1 MSGRETLNDT
11 YAQGWH
17 ECAKWAKRDD
27 LHHDV
32 DSSAYKVARD
42 RRLADLAPELTA
54 EMDRLRAEA
63 MRWRLLAE
71 AIRDN
76 GDIIGHMATLDWF
89 AAQPTEQPADKEAKR
104 LQFALDMLVAAGHVR
119 KEKVDF
125 ALAWAAESMI

>member
-1 MSGRETLNDT
+1 MSGRETLNDA

-42 RRLADLAPELTA
+42 RRLANLAPEFMA

-71 AIRDN
+71 AAA
-76 GDIIGHMATLDWF
+76 IGEHVR
-89 AAQPTEQPADKEAKR
+89 QQIADRAAKR
-104 LQFALDMLVAAGHVR
+104 GCLICNHPDSRASCSQLGLEGG
-119 KEKVDF
+119 ENCSNYKVYGARVNGKDHTNG
-125 ALAWAAESMI
+125 